1 MRSHDNFAQCGEFCC
16 FYVDLINCLFCKT
29 DCDPMFWEEIRC
41 ANSEGA
47 ATRFLETYTEGNAAP
62 SPNNGCRWPV
72 SNRKAFDRERDAEL
86 SRPLSRTEVL
96 FAGFVE
102 QCRLSQSEGQSLL
115 NMMLHPRL
123 SSHRTSARLLS
134 TLPLPGPAPPS

>member
-16 FYVDLINCLFCKT
+16 FYLDLINCLFCKT
-29 DCDPMFWEEIRC
+29 DGDPMFWEEIPSRC

-115 NMMLHPRL
+115 NMMRRVFPPCSRAASPLMLWLTL
-123 SSHRTSARLLS
+123 S
-134 TLPLPGPAPPS
+134 G